1 MGSVQGCRFGVVALS
16 VLSVDGRGLS
26 FITLGNFQPINSGF
40 MKFIKTILK
49 RCRLAAVFVSLCASL
64 SAKDYHLYYLGG
76 QSNMD
81 GYGKVSEL
89 PDELKG
95 TVSGV
100 RIFHGNMGL
109 DGKPPAGQGKWSE
122 LKPGHGR
129 SFGSDGKKNKYSDRF
144 GAELTLARRLKE
156 MYPDRNIALIKYS
169 RGGTS
174 IAADAP
180 AAKRFGCWAPDWDGG
195 SGAGKGVNQYGHFLA
210 TLKHARAV
218 EDIDGD
224 GEKDRLIP
232 SGIVWM
238 QGESDAQTKA
248 VADRYEANLTQLMG
262 LLAKALGDKEQ
273 RVVIGR
279 ITNWKVW
286 TFGETVRSAQASF
299 VKKHPNAALV
309 TSTDKYGNSD
319 PWHYDTA
326 GYIDLGK
333 QFADALAG
341 KQ

>member
-1 MGSVQGCRFGVVALS
+1 MKRTVFFLFKLGWSAALLS
-16 VLSVDGRGLS
+16 VA
-26 FITLGNFQPINSGF
+26 T
-40 MKFIKTILK
+40 
-49 RCRLAAVFVSLCASL
+49 
-64 SAKDYHLYYLGG
+64 AKDYHLYYLGG

-81 GYGKVSEL
+81 GYGKVGEL
-89 PDELKG
+89 PEELKVG
-95 TVSGV
+95 VPGV

-109 DGKPPAGQGKWSE
+109 DGKPPAGQGKWSA

-144 GAELTLARRLKE
+144 GAELTFASRLKE
-156 MYPDRNIALIKYS
+156 IYPDRNLALIKYS

-174 IAADAP
+174 ISAKAS
-180 AAKRFGCWAPDWDGG
+180 AAKRFGCWALDWEGGTG
-195 SGAGKGVNQYGHFLA
+195 SGKGINQYDHFLA
-210 TLKHARAV
+210 TLKQARAV

-238 QGESDAQTKA
+238 QGESDAQQKE
-248 VADRYEANLTQLMG
+248 VADLYEANLTGLMG
-262 LLAKALGDKEQ
+262 RLAKDLGDEKQ

-286 TFGETVRSAQASF
+286 KFGSTVRAAQAAF

-309 TSTDKYGNSD
+309 TSTDDYGNSD

-326 GYIDLGK
+326 GYLDIGGK
-333 QFADALAG
+333 FADAMAG
-341 KQ
+341 KK